1 MRSSKNMINARWDT
15 MSPVMTT
22 MDNLSYAMRFH
33 RVMVMPIPVIEFI
46 IPINAI
52 FHPIIFF
59 IS

>member
-1 MRSSKNMINARWDT
+1 MINARWDT